1 MDSEK
6 SLNLIFIK
14 IRAMGPELFHVD
26 RQSDRRIDGQTDGE
40 IEVPARIDWPSRHIS
55 RTKLCSPALSMGE
68 KCYLYSGNGLAY
80 TRTVPSLQR
89 SVWFFE

>member
-40 IEVPARIDWPSRHIS
+40 IEVPARID
-55 RTKLCSPALSMGE
+55 
-68 KCYLYSGNGLAY
+68 
-80 TRTVPSLQR
+80 
-89 SVWFFE
+89 